1 MNPSNHQ
8 IVAYLATLAAL
19 VVVFIGALIAA
30 AVGNLSSLEALG
42 VGTVTG
48 GLIGALRM
56 PSQHS
61 VTVDNPPSNPV
72 PTSDTPPDVGPRPGD
87 SI

>member
-1 MNPSNHQ
+1 MDPRSHQ
-8 IVAYLATLAAL
+8 IVAYLATLGALVIVFIAAL
-19 VVVFIGALIAA
+19 VAA
-30 AVGNLSSLEALG
+30 ALGNLSSMESLG

-61 VTVDNPPSNPV
+61 MTVDNPPSDPV
-72 PTSDTPPDVGPRPGD
+72 PTAPQGDV
-87 SI
+87 

>member
-1 MNPSNHQ
+1 MTWTEQ
-8 IVAYLATLAAL
+8 LVAYLATLAAL
-19 VVVFIGALIAA
+19 VVVFLGALIAA

-56 PSQHS
+56 PSRGS
-61 VTVDNPPSNPV
+61 VTVDNAPTDPLPV
-72 PTSDTPPDVGPRPGD
+72 EPVK
-87 SI
+87 

>member
-1 MNPSNHQ
+1 MNASNHQ
-8 IVAYLATLAAL
+8 LLAYLATLAAL
-19 VVVFIGALIAA
+19 VVVFLAAILAA
-30 AVGNLSSLEALG
+30 AFGNLTSIEALG

-61 VTVDNPPSNPV
+61 VTVDNPASDPV
-72 PTSDTPPDVGPRPGD
+72 NTTDAKPEGEG
-87 SI
+87 